1 MTPHEIFLCGFA
13 GSAAVD
19 VVAASQVY
27 NAQTIVV
34 PERYKRVA
42 FYVVRVLLAIVAGG
56 LAVAYDIDKPLLA
69 ANIGAATPLI
79 IQAFAQG
86 VGNMPALPAGAH
98 NQQLSQ
104 SPAGSEGNRG
114 TSG

>member
-1 MTPHEIFLCGFA
+1 MTTFEIFLCGFA

-19 VVAASQVY
+19 IVAAAQVY
-27 NAQTIVV
+27 NAHTIVV

-42 FYVVRVLLAIVAGG
+42 FYVVRLLLAVVAGG
-56 LAVAYDIDKPLLA
+56 LAVAYEIDKALLA

-86 VGNMPALPAGAH
+86 IGNIPGIAGPG
-98 NQQLSQ
+98 SQ
-104 SPAGSEGNRG
+104 VQRVPPTGGPPG
-114 TSG
+114 TQ